1 MTTLNREN
9 FLYSLKFTEILYTV
23 SIGINND
30 LVKRNLKKLNFKY
43 LNIFF
48 FYILCRSLLLIE
60 IDIFKKCHNHLPS

>member
-30 LVKRNLKKLNFKY
+30 LVKRNLKILNFKY

-48 FYILCRSLLLIE
+48 SISYADLFYL
-60 IDIFKKCHNHLPS
+60 

>member
-30 LVKRNLKKLNFKY
+30 LVKRNLKILNLKY

-48 FYILCRSLLLIE
+48 SISYADLFYL
-60 IDIFKKCHNHLPS
+60 